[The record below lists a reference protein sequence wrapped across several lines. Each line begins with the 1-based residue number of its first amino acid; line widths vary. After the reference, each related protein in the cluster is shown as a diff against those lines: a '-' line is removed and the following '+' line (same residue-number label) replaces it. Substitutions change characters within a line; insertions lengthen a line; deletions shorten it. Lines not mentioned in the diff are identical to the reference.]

1 MTDIDTGVDIVI
13 RHVYDAQRD
22 HHHDYLVIGIP
33 LNEHVTPNLL
43 PLYQQRALAKG
54 ITAHAEDRP
63 DQTWIIVHIPKAI
76 EPARIRGIL
85 DDARAL
91 AAEAPAAAT
100 EKPQMAQAESVVR
113 AWWSEQAG

>member
-22 HHHDYLVIGIP
+22 NYQDYLVVAIP
-33 LNEHVTPNLL
+33 LNEHVTPNVL
-43 PLYQQRALAKG
+43 PRYQQRALAKG

-63 DQTWIIVHIPKAI
+63 DRTWIIVHVPKTI
-76 EPARIRGIL
+76 EPARIRAIL
-85 DDARAL
+85 DDAHTL

-100 EKPQMAQAESVVR
+100 ERPLMARAESVVR